1 MTEIFYMHEK
11 RNTIHL
17 DRVVQMYVY
26 FTFVQLVVFQFYNRR
41 QQMYL
46 YQLPADPMYE
56 LV

>member
-1 MTEIFYMHEK
+1 MHEK